1 MRVGIDLGT
10 THTVVAMA
18 HRGNYPV
25 VSFQTDSGEAHQ
37 WYPAIIGARGGDLAY
52 GLDAYEKQHVEGWTF
67 LRSFKRLLSQ
77 HGPET
82 LVTVGELQIPLLD
95 LLTGYLTRLHRDLR
109 ERSNLEIGPRD
120 SFDSFIAVP
129 ANANSNQR
137 FLTAESFRRAGF
149 NVIGMINEPSAAG
162 IEYAERFA
170 NRGLTGRRV
179 FLVVYDLGGGTFDS
193 SVIGMKDQQHE
204 VITDEGISELGGDD
218 FDQLLFDLAL
228 SRLGESTEISGQA
241 RFELL
246 EECRRQKESLSPN
259 RRRIAIDVSRAIEDA
274 GEVVVPVDEFYEH
287 CTPLVER
294 TIEALERAMER
305 ALEKAGIGWLDVAA
319 VYLTGGSSDLPIVG
333 RVLRERYGRR
343 VRRSPFPYSATAIGL
358 AIATDAGRTQ
368 ALREHFTRYF
378 GVWRES
384 ESGQRVVFDT
394 IFAKD
399 TPLLK
404 PSDPPLTRIRT
415 YSPAHNIGHY
425 SFLECSR
432 LSPQGEPDGDITPWG
447 DILFELDPSLLG
459 ISGLSESAVQRTE
472 NLSDQLIEERYTCD
486 ARGVITV
493 TIANLTAGYDR
504 TYTIRACGRGP
515 APSRRKTRL
524 AAPAAKVRE

>member
-10 THTVVAMA
+10 THTVVAVA

-25 VSFQTDSGEAHQ
+25 VSFQTDGGEVHQ
-37 WYPAIIGARGGDLAY
+37 WYPAIVGARSDELAY
-52 GLDAYEKQHVEGWTF
+52 GLDAYDKQHAEGWTF

-77 HGPET
+77 HGPDT
-82 LVTVGELQIPLLD
+82 PVRIGDRQVPLLE
-95 LLTGYLTRLHRDLR
+95 LLAGYLTQLRRDLR

-120 SFDSFIAVP
+120 TLDSFIAVP

-137 FLTAESFRRAGF
+137 FLTAEGFRRAGF

-179 FLVVYDLGGGTFDS
+179 FLAVYDLGGGTFDS

-218 FDQLLFDLAL
+218 FDAILLDLAL
-228 SRLGESTEISGQA
+228 SRLGNPAEIDELA

-259 RRRIAIDVSRAIEDA
+259 RRRITIDVSRAFKGA
-274 GEVVVPVDEFYEH
+274 GEVIVPVDEFYER
-287 CTPLVER
+287 CAPLVEL
-294 TIEALERAMER
+294 TVEALERAMER
-305 ALEKAGIGWLDVAA
+305 ALEKIGIGWLDVAA

-333 RVLRERYGRR
+333 RLLRERYGRR

-358 AIATDAGRTQ
+358 AIAADSGRTHE
-368 ALREHFTRYF
+368 LHEHFTRYF
-378 GVWRES
+378 GLWRES
-384 ESGQRVVFDT
+384 DCGRRVVFDT

-399 TPLLK
+399 TPLLG

-415 YSPAHNIGHY
+415 YNPAHNIGHY

-432 LSPQGEPDGDITPWG
+432 LSPEGEPDGDITPWG
-447 DILFELDPSLLG
+447 DILFELDPSLYG
-459 ISGLSESAVQRTE
+459 RSGLSESAVRRME
-472 NLSDQLIEERYTCD
+472 SLSDQLIEERYTCD

-493 TIANLTAGYDR
+493 TIANLTAGYER
-504 TYTIRACGRGP
+504 TYTIRASGRASVP
-515 APSRRKTRL
+515 PRRRSRL
-524 AAPAAKVRE
+524 AAPAARPGS